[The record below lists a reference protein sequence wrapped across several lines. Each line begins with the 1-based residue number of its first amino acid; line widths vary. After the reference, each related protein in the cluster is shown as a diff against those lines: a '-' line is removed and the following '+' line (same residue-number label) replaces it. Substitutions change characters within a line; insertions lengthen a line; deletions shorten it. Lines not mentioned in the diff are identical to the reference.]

1 MDHGEP
7 HPPIPH
13 GDTHYQG
20 MGCCS
25 SHCVLST
32 MAKLPGEAASRG
44 SPATAVSGDA
54 AFTSTSLVPEHPS
67 PSHLPCV
74 VLYVLKRCKKIQFNP
89 KSCPKQP
96 KQPDLPS
103 QPPSCPPLCHA
114 QGLQRV
120 WGYQRP

>member
-25 SHCVLST
+25 FHCVLST

-54 AFTSTSLVPEHPS
+54 AFTSISLVPEHPS
-67 PSHLPCV
+67 PSHLP
-74 VLYVLKRCKKIQFNP
+74 Y
-89 KSCPKQP
+89 S
-96 KQPDLPS
+96 
-103 QPPSCPPLCHA
+103 PPLCGVTRA
-114 QGLQRV
+114 KKMQKDPV
-120 WGYQRP
+120 